1 MKKKLFLLM
10 ILIVAIPPS
19 ADGVGYSPGSEPEYQ
34 IDFGLMKRRPD
45 GSYFVYKETRTI
57 ELRLKDT
64 GFRWGY
70 TIRSKNLYF
79 STYSID
85 YGPGADLQISMT
97 QRPSPGNAAL
107 VKLGPT
113 RVYDGYY
120 WRWTANDAGDPLGDQ
135 KIEIY
140 INGKLYRTI
149 HFTIV
154 EPESVSTANR
164 AD

>member
-1 MKKKLFLLM
+1 MKKNLM
-10 ILIVAIPPS
+10 VVMMLIVITPLPVN
-19 ADGVGYSPGSEPEYQ
+19 GVGYSPGSESEYQ
-34 IDFGLMKRRPD
+34 IDFGLMKQRAD
-45 GSYFVYKETRTI
+45 GSYYVYKETRTI
-57 ELRLKDT
+57 ALLLKET

-85 YGPGADLQISMT
+85 YGPSAGLQASAD
-97 QRPSPGNAAL
+97 NAAITRGNTL
-107 VKLGPT
+107 VRMGPT

-120 WRWTANDAGDPLGDQ
+120 WRWTANDAGDPLGEQ

-140 INGKLYRTI
+140 INGKLYQTI

-154 EPESVSTANR
+154 QPESMTVATQT
-164 AD
+164 D